1 MNRLVCLVLL
11 AAVGCSRT
19 LYTTTA
25 AQSTAAPD
33 DALTCVHE
41 KLKALGYDRVRHDTE
56 ARWVVYRK
64 FDYSVKVS
72 SGTFRRAFELLDVR
86 VHPEATGTTGLEIQA
101 HTFHQY
107 ELQRGQ
113 TDEEQSASNNVK
125 ADAAALAQA
134 CAQQPT

>member
-1 MNRLVCLVLL
+1 VNRLVCLGLL
-11 AAVGCSRT
+11 AVAGCSRT
-19 LYTTTA
+19 LYSTTG

-33 DALTCVHE
+33 VALTCVQE
-41 KLKALGYDRVRHDTE
+41 KLKELGYDRVRLDTE
-56 ARWVVYRK
+56 TRWVVYRK
-64 FDYSVKVS
+64 YDYSVKIS
-72 SGTFRRAFELLDVR
+72 SGTFRRAFELIDVR

-125 ADAAALAQA
+125 ADAATLAQA
-134 CAQQPT
+134 CTQ